1 MPSGRIVGRR
11 RIVRVGAFLILAAA
25 GMIAGGAALGQAAP
39 ADRALIAAAQRGDT
53 AEVGR
58 LLAAGASVKERD
70 DAGRTALLA
79 ATQGNHVAAARLL
92 IAAGADVNAQ
102 DAIADSPFLLAGAR
116 GHLEI
121 LKLTL
126 AAGADLASVN
136 RFGGT
141 ALIPAA
147 HYGHVET
154 VRTLL
159 ATKIAVD
166 HVNRLGWTA
175 LLEAVILGDGGPR
188 HAEIVRLLIAAGA
201 DVNLADSN
209 GASPLAHA
217 RGRGQTEVAR
227 LLAQAGA
234 R

>member
-1 MPSGRIVGRR
+1 MLRPKPTPSGFAIARR
-11 RIVRVGAFLILAAA
+11 RIVRAGAFLMLAAA
-25 GMIAGGAALGQAAP
+25 GLIAGGTAMGQSAP
-39 ADRALIAAAQRGDT
+39 ADGALIVAAGRGDA
-53 AEVGR
+53 AEVQR

-70 DAGRTALLA
+70 GAGRTALLA
-79 ATQGNHVAAARLL
+79 ATQGNHVAAARL
-92 IAAGADVNAQ
+92 NAK
-102 DAIADSPFLLAGAR
+102 DAIADSPYLLAGAS

-126 AAGADLASVN
+126 EAGADLASVN
-136 RFGGT
+136 RYGGT

-147 HYGHVET
+147 HHGHVET

-159 ATKIAVD
+159 ATGIAVD

-188 HAEIVRLLIAAGA
+188 HAEIVRLLIAASA
-201 DVNLADSN
+201 DVNLADRN
-209 GASPLAHA
+209 GVTPLAHA
-217 RGRGQTEVAR
+217 RNRGQSAVAR
-227 LLAQAGA
+227 LLEQAGA